1 MIIRKLFK
9 FESAHIVRNC
19 ATRRCALSLHGHSY
33 RVELLLTASRLDDAG
48 MILDFGMLKG
58 AVKELID
65 SWDHAACFWD
75 RDDPE
80 YIALLQ
86 RHSERWV
93 SMPVNPSAE
102 QFSRVFFALVDA
114 VLKAT
119 AFGNGEQG
127 VALDSV
133 IVHET
138 DTGYA
143 QCWREDVFGPHMG
156 GAVALDRIVFSERVR
171 EEWTDAGLWEKIIA
185 AVQTGKPLFHNPRP
199 PHQVRSA

>member
-9 FESAHIVRNC
+9 FENAHVVRNC
-19 ATRRCALSLHGHSY
+19 STRRCSLSLHGHSY
-33 RVELLLTASRLDDAG
+33 RVELLLTAARLDNAG
-48 MILDFGMLKG
+48 MILDFGLLKG
-58 AVKELID
+58 AIKELID

-80 YIALLQ
+80 YIAAIK

-102 QFSRVFFALVDA
+102 QFSRVFFVMIDA
-114 VLKAT
+114 VLAAT
-119 AFGNGEQG
+119 EFGNGEDG
-127 VALDSV
+127 VCLDSV

-143 QCWREDVFGPHMG
+143 QCWRRDALDPAMG
-156 GAVALDRIVFSERVR
+156 GAITLNEIVFSDAIR
-171 EEWTDAGLWEKIIA
+171 EEWSDPRMWGNIIDASGSGTTLFRH
-185 AVQTGKPLFHNPRP
+185 PLPKQ
-199 PHQVRSA
+199 QVR

>member
-9 FESAHIVRNC
+9 FENAHVVRNC
-19 ATRRCALSLHGHSY
+19 STRRCALSLHGHSY
-33 RVELLLTASRLDDAG
+33 RVELLLTAQRLDNAG
-48 MILDFGMLKG
+48 MIVDFGLLKG
-58 AVKELID
+58 AIKELID

-80 YIALLQ
+80 YIAFIK

-102 QFSRVFFALVDA
+102 QFSRVFFVLVDA
-114 VLKAT
+114 VLAAT
-119 AFGNGEQG
+119 EFGNGEQG

-143 QCWREDVFGPHMG
+143 QCWREDACDPVMG
-156 GAVALDRIVFSERVR
+156 GAIALDRIVFSDAIR
-171 EEWTDAGLWEKIIA
+171 EEWSDPCLWTAILHA
-185 AVQTGKPLFHNPRP
+185 SGRGRVLFCHP
-199 PHQVRSA
+199 PPEQQVR

>member
-1 MIIRKLFK
+1 MIIRKLFR
-9 FESAHIVRNC
+9 FENAHVVRNC
-19 ATRRCALSLHGHSY
+19 STRRCALSLHGHSY
-33 RVELLLTASRLDDAG
+33 RVELLLTAARLDNAG
-48 MILDFGMLKG
+48 MILDFGLLKG
-58 AVKELID
+58 TIKELID

-80 YIALLQ
+80 YIAFIK

-102 QFSRVFFALVDA
+102 QFSRVFFVLVDA
-114 VLKAT
+114 VLTAT
-119 AFGNGEQG
+119 EFGNGEQG

-143 QCWREDVFGPHMG
+143 QCWRDDAFGLDMG
-156 GAVALDRIVFSERVR
+156 GAIALDRIMFSARIR
-171 EEWTDAGLWEKIIA
+171 EEWSNPDLWAETVV
-185 AVQTGKPLFHNPRP
+185 AVQNKTRPFRNPLP
-199 PHQVRSA
+199 PQQVP

>member
-9 FESAHIVRNC
+9 FENAHVVRNC
-19 ATRRCALSLHGHSY
+19 STRRCALSLHGHSY
-33 RVELLLTASRLDDAG
+33 RVELLLTATRLDNAG
-48 MILDFGMLKG
+48 MILDFGLLKG
-58 AVKELID
+58 AIKELID

-80 YIALLQ
+80 YIAFIQ
-86 RHSERWV
+86 WHSERWV

-102 QFSRVFFALVDA
+102 QFSRVFFVLVDA
-114 VLKAT
+114 VLAAT
-119 AFGNGEQG
+119 EFGNGEQG

-143 QCWREDVFGPHMG
+143 QCWRSDALDPGMG
-156 GAVALDRIVFSERVR
+156 GAIALDQIVFSDAIRD
-171 EEWTDAGLWEKIIA
+171 EWSDPHLWARIIDAHRHGTVLFCH
-185 AVQTGKPLFHNPRP
+185 PLPEQ
-199 PHQVRSA
+199 QVR